1 MPLIFPINV
10 CHVMIGRYYQTQI
23 GETKFHWDTLLLSF
37 IMLKNVLFVANNLN
51 IISLSFSH
59 VAFRQVQ
66 QLHSKFHNLTNKWKQ
81 NESENG

>member
-37 IMLKNVLFVANNLN
+37 IMLKNVC
-51 IISLSFSH
+51 
-59 VAFRQVQ
+59 
-66 QLHSKFHNLTNKWKQ
+66 
-81 NESENG
+81 SEQPKYYFT